1 MKGDAMGIE
10 DPKDLERAD
19 RDIHLSEMRDQV
31 DKLSGGEELTFV
43 NPDCPPEVEERFLQ
57 NILDYERAPMTSD
70 FERLRGEGVALP
82 EPSELSDD
90 VLPAKLWEIIESL
103 ARRNTFLSNTDHL
116 SDRQLYEHLWSETL
130 HEAGPDLP
138 PGSGW
143 VSHIDILGSGSEE
156 DILLHLKYYA
166 DDEDRAFWAKEWP
179 DMAIPAHEDP
189 PYDRD
194 SRLPQPPDERMMAE
208 DGEEPPEDA
217 RPEDGSGEG

>member
-1 MKGDAMGIE
+1 VGIE

-19 RDIHLSEMRDQV
+19 RDIRINEMRDQV
-31 DKLSGGEELTFV
+31 DKLSGGSEFTFV
-43 NPDCPPEVEERFLQ
+43 NPDCPSEVEEQFLQ

-70 FERLRGEGVALP
+70 FEQLQSAGVALP
-82 EPSELSDD
+82 EPSSLSDD
-90 VLPAKLWEIIESL
+90 ALHAKLWEVIEAL
-103 ARRNTFLSNTDHL
+103 ARRDAYLSSTDHL

-130 HEAGPDLP
+130 HEAEPDLP

-143 VSHIDILGSGSEE
+143 VSHIDILGGCSEE

-166 DDEDRAFWAKEWP
+166 DEEDRASWAKEWP

-194 SRLPQPPDERMMAE
+194 SHLPKPPDERMMAE
-208 DGEEPPEDA
+208 DGEEPSEDA
-217 RPEDGSGEG
+217 KPEDGSSEG